1 MVICRIRPA
10 RHPRSHRLIFGQ
22 CLASSCSILR
32 SIREALGF
40 VIGTPA
46 APNQA
51 LSIVLSIRGDI
62 IDPGFELF
70 QFLRLEA
77 RAHDAQAVAD
87 TGTDLTIDRAV
98 RHGPDGFAEGLDD
111 LI

>member
-1 MVICRIRPA
+1 
-10 RHPRSHRLIFGQ
+10 
-22 CLASSCSILR
+22 LR

-77 RAHDAQAVAD
+77 RAHDA
-87 TGTDLTIDRAV
+87 
-98 RHGPDGFAEGLDD
+98 
-111 LI
+111 